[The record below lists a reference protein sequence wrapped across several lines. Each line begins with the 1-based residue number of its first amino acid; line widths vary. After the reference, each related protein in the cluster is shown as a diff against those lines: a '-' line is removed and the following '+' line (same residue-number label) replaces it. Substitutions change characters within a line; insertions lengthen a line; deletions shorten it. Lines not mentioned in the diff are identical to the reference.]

1 MENSKRRNIPRAKRP
16 ASASDARTTAWID
29 ISVPIY
35 SGMVH
40 WPDDPGVSIERVQ
53 DLSRGDAA
61 NVSKLELGAH
71 TGTHM
76 DAPRHFL
83 ADGAGLDEMPLDAT
97 IGSARVIRIGHPQAI
112 LPAEL
117 EAHRLRAGERV
128 LFLTRNSEHCWNN
141 SRFVE
146 DFVYIS
152 AAAAQFLI
160 ERKVRTVG
168 IDYLSVGGY
177 LNDGVETHQILL
189 GAGVWLIEGLN
200 LSAIKPGAYELVCL
214 PLRIAG
220 ADGAPARAILRSSG
234 RREGRHGMVRGKEG
248 KHGTGHK

>member
-1 MENSKRRNIPRAKRP
+1 MEKSKKRNIPTATRL
-16 ASASDARTTAWID
+16 SSVSDGRTAAWID
-29 ISVPIY
+29 ISVPIS

-40 WPDDPGVSIERVQ
+40 WPDDPSVSVERVQ

-83 ADGAGLDEMPLDAT
+83 ADGAGLDELPLDAT
-97 IGSARVIRIGHPQAI
+97 IGPARVIRIEHPRVI

-117 EAHRLRAGERV
+117 ETHRLRAGERV
-128 LFLTRNSEHCWNN
+128 LFLTRNSERCWNN
-141 SRFVE
+141 NQFVE

-152 AAAAQFLI
+152 AAAAQFLVQQ
-160 ERKVRTVG
+160 KVRSVG

-177 LNDGVETHQILL
+177 VHDGVETHRILL
-189 GAGVWLIEGLN
+189 GAGIWLIEGLN
-200 LSAIKPGAYELVCL
+200 LSAVKPGAYELVCL
-214 PLRIAG
+214 PLRVVG
-220 ADGAPARAILRSSG
+220 ADGAPARAILRPSS
-234 RREGRHGMVRGKEG
+234 RR
-248 KHGTGHK
+248 

>member
-1 MENSKRRNIPRAKRP
+1 MEVAGGRRLPWAPPFVRG
-16 ASASDARTTAWID
+16 SDEMTANWID

-40 WPDDPGVSIERVQ
+40 WPDNPAVRVERIQ

-61 NVSKLELGAH
+61 NVSRLELGAH

-83 ADGAGLDEMPLDAT
+83 ADGAGLDELPLDAT
-97 IGSARVIRIGHPQAI
+97 IGTARVIRIAHPQVI
-112 LPAEL
+112 LPEEL

-128 LFLTRNSEHCWNN
+128 LFRTRNSERCWNSN
-141 SRFVE
+141 RFVE
-146 DFVYIS
+146 DFVYIG
-152 AAAAQFLI
+152 AAAARFLAQ
-160 ERKVRTVG
+160 RRVRTIG

-177 LNDGVETHQILL
+177 VHDGIETHRVLL
-189 GAGVWLIEGLN
+189 GAGIWLIEGIN
-200 LSAIKPGAYELVCL
+200 LAAVEPGAYELVCL

-220 ADGAPARAILRSSG
+220 ADGAPARAILRPRG
-234 RREGRHGMVRGKEG
+234 RRQSGQAKVRGREAIHG
-248 KHGTGHK
+248 KSRK

>member
-1 MENSKRRNIPRAKRP
+1 M
-16 ASASDARTTAWID
+16 TAPWID

-40 WPDDPGVSIERVQ
+40 WPGNPAVRIERTE

-61 NVSKLELGAH
+61 NVSKLELGVH

-83 ADGAGLDEMPLDAT
+83 ADGAGIDELPLDAT
-97 IGSARVIRIGHPQAI
+97 IGPARVIRIEHPQAI

-117 EAHRLRAGERV
+117 EAHDLQAGERV
-128 LFLTRNSEHCWNN
+128 LFLTRNSGRCWK
-141 SRFVE
+141 SDQFVE

-152 AAAAQFLI
+152 AAAAQFLV

-168 IDYLSVGGY
+168 VDYLSVGGY
-177 LNDGVETHQILL
+177 VHDGVETHRILL
-189 GAGVWLIEGLN
+189 GAGVWLVEGLN
-200 LSAIKPGAYELVCL
+200 LAAVKPGAYELVCL
-214 PLRIAG
+214 PLRVVG
-220 ADGAPARAILRSSG
+220 ADGAPARAILRP
-234 RREGRHGMVRGKEG
+234 RGCG
-248 KHGTGHK
+248 

>member
-1 MENSKRRNIPRAKRP
+1 MEKAKRRGIPGAERL
-16 ASASDARTTAWID
+16 ASGSSGQTAAWID

-40 WPDDPGVSIERVQ
+40 WPGDPGVDIERTQ

-97 IGSARVIRIGHPQAI
+97 IGPARVIRIENPQAV
-112 LPAEL
+112 LPEEL
-117 EAHRLRAGERV
+117 EAHRLQAGERV
-128 LFLTRNSEHCWNN
+128 LFLTRNSQRCWK
-141 SRFVE
+141 SKQFFE

-152 AAAAQFLI
+152 AAAAQFLV
-160 ERKVRTVG
+160 ERRVRTVG

-177 LNDGVETHQILL
+177 AHDGVETHRILL
-189 GAGVWLIEGLN
+189 GAGIWLIEGLN
-200 LSAIKPGAYELVCL
+200 LSEVKPGVYDLVCL
-214 PLRIAG
+214 PLRVAG
-220 ADGAPARAILRSSG
+220 ADGAPARAILRTRGHRKSS
-234 RREGRHGMVRGKEG
+234 
-248 KHGTGHK
+248 

>member
-1 MENSKRRNIPRAKRP
+1 MESSNGSKLPGKDMLTDIETNIGR
-16 ASASDARTTAWID
+16 AWID

-40 WPDDPGVSIERVQ
+40 WPDNPPVQIERMM
-53 DLSRGDAA
+53 DLERGDAA

-83 ADGAGLDEMPLDAT
+83 ADGAGLDEMPLEAA
-97 IGSARVIRIGHPQAI
+97 IGPVRVIQIEHPNVI

-117 EAHRLRAGERV
+117 EAHNLQAGERV
-128 LFLTRNSEHCWNN
+128 LFRTRNSVRCWK
-141 SRFVE
+141 SDQFIE

-152 AAAAQFLI
+152 AAAAQFLAD
-160 ERKVRTVG
+160 KHVRTVG

-177 LNDGVETHQILL
+177 VYDGVETHQILL
-189 GAGVWLIEGLN
+189 GAGIWLIEGLN
-200 LSAIKPGAYELVCL
+200 LSSVLPGVYELVCL
-214 PLRIAG
+214 PLRIVS
-220 ADGAPARAILRSSG
+220 ADGAPARAILRAS
-234 RREGRHGMVRGKEG
+234 K
-248 KHGTGHK
+248 